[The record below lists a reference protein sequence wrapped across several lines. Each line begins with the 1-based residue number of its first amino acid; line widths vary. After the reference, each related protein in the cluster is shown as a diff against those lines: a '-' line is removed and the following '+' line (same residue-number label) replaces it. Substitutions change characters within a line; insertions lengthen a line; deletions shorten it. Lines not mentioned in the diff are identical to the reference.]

1 MDATPTSAGQGELHI
16 QEAKQRLED
25 MLAEPPE
32 PVRDAEQPARGLLE
46 AFERFAQIPVV
57 DAAPADEDG
66 DGVLAQFGTAD
77 FGTGREF
84 QVDLTRQFIE
94 PGEDGTMWQ
103 LSCALTWPPTPET
116 DALGSGELWS
126 FGLEPDDFFGQVR
139 DLAGWAWAMDAPPP
153 TSGVRVEMTQV

>member
-1 MDATPTSAGQGELHI
+1 MDATPTSAGQGEL
-16 QEAKQRLED
+16 
-25 MLAEPPE
+25 
-32 PVRDAEQPARGLLE
+32 
-46 AFERFAQIPVV
+46 
-57 DAAPADEDG
+57 
-66 DGVLAQFGTAD
+66 
-77 FGTGREF
+77 

-139 DLAGWAWAMDAPPP
+139 DLAGWAWAMEAPPP